1 MTFFWEWVL
10 SSKLKAIASAYPG
23 WRLFISYLT
32 FYSIT
37 PCLWLTH
44 SDSKALHQPLLIL
57 DTFPSPSW
65 TIALF
70 WDCSDA
76 LFTACSLLLWWPV
89 VFGFCGIK
97 LPTDPV
103 AGREVEG
110 FLWEVLRDSVLWK
123 QPYPHPQLPLCTMS
137 LAKAKHNCQDLPQGL
152 ATASPHKVLS
162 SIDRSCKLASS
173 VPSQKIG
180 HWFLLSTC
188 NINGTDTVEVS
199 SQLKS
204 RGLGLEFALAELQ
217 SWLFPCKHWFWVYY
231 LFSTKE
237 VKRKPC
243 TISTDILG
251 LIATILT

>member
-10 SSKLKAIASAYPG
+10 SSKLKAIDSAYPG

-32 FYSIT
+32 FWSIT

-44 SDSKALHQPLLIL
+44 SVPKALHQLLLIL

-123 QPYPHPQLPLCTMS
+123 QPYPRPQLPLCTTS

-180 HWFLLSTC
+180 HWFLLSTHD
-188 NINGTDTVEVS
+188 INGTDTVEIS

-204 RGLGLEFALAELQ
+204 EAWAWNLPWLDSSPGSSLASTDSERITSFFA
-217 SWLFPCKHWFWVYY
+217 
-231 LFSTKE
+231 KE

-243 TISTDILG
+243 TISPDILV